1 MILRKRLKAVFAFF
15 AAACFLCVCL
25 SCAAI
30 LQAGAAETDY
40 AETGIDLL
48 TSPPTAETVYKAGA
62 GTVTYKPAADGA
74 AQIVLQ
80 DAELYAGTKVTYSPG
95 NWTYVALAAQGDV
108 ELVLQGESKIY
119 LAPSY
124 SNTGLLF
131 YDSNLTVQ
139 GEGSVWIG
147 YKEET
152 SGNLNAYPMDV
163 LEKSGAET
171 DESGNFT
178 LESGTLTLNAVG
190 SIGRG
195 CLTVNHKIE
204 IRGGELKTNGQ
215 MAGVYS
221 TYGDIEITGGKC
233 TIENF
238 NEYGLFARRG
248 DVTIGGDAQVLI
260 SSTARESGIG
270 ISGGDMGNG
279 ESYPDTQGDGNVYIR
294 GGKVSVEVLWIGV
307 FTQRTVDGAGGRFEM
322 SGGELDVN
330 IPSPSEL
337 GVGIYT
343 QGNGSSFAVSGGTM
357 NISASVTQNIT
368 SEQALGIYS
377 DGAAT
382 ITGGSVRAGASS
394 GVGEAVG
401 ISCQGDF
408 SIDGGEAVFFGDSRA
423 LDKAPALSDNLTV
436 SAASDVQGT
445 QKTEYDPENYGDYKY
460 VSIKVPATVTGVT
473 VTPESVSVEVGKTQ
487 TFRAEVAGTGEFGTG
502 VVWSVSGANSAGTS
516 IDENGTL
523 TVAADETAQTLTVIA
538 ASEFDETKSASAT
551 VTVTKTDAGTDGGNT
566 SDEDGNTDDG
576 TIVKAGCSGNLG
588 TGLAVAAV
596 VLAGTAAVFC
606 VTKRSLQKRNK

>member
-1 MILRKRLKAVFAFF
+1 MILRKRLKAIFAFF

-80 DAELYAGTKVTYSPG
+80 DAELYAGTKVTYSSG
-95 NWTYVALAAQGDV
+95 NWTYTALAAQGDV
-108 ELVLQGESKIY
+108 ELVLQGESTIY
-119 LAPSY
+119 LAPSG
-124 SNTGLLF
+124 NNKGLLF
-131 YDSNLTVQ
+131 YDSNLTVK
-139 GEGSVWIG
+139 GEGSVRVG

-152 SGNLNAYPMDV
+152 SGNRNAFPMDV

-190 SIGRG
+190 STKRG

-221 TYGDIEITGGKC
+221 THGDIEITGGKC

-238 NEYGLFARRG
+238 NEYGLYAPRG
-248 DVTIGGDAQVLI
+248 DVTIGGDAQVSV
-260 SSTARESGIG
+260 SSTARDSGIG
-270 ISGGDMGNG
+270 ICGGNI
-279 ESYPDTQGDGNVYIR
+279 ETEDGNVYIR
-294 GGKVSVEVLWIGV
+294 GGKISVDVLYLGI
-307 FTQRTVDGAGGRFEM
+307 FTQRMENGGNIEI
-322 SGGELDVN
+322 SGGELDINV
-330 IPSPSEL
+330 PSTSKL

-343 QGNGSSFAVSGGTM
+343 RGEGGSIAVSGGTV
-357 NISASVTQNIT
+357 NVSASVTRNT
-368 SEQALGIYS
+368 EGEQAVGIYS
-377 DGAAT
+377 DGAVT
-382 ITGGSVRAGASS
+382 VTGGSVRAGASC
-394 GVGEAVG
+394 GIGEAVG
-401 ISCQGDF
+401 ISCQGEF
-408 SIDGGEAVFFGDSRA
+408 TIDGGEAVFFGDSRA
-423 LDKAPALSDNLTV
+423 LDKAPVVSGNLTV

-460 VSIKVPATVTGVT
+460 VAIKVPATVTGVT
-473 VTPESVSVEVGKTQ
+473 VTPESASVEVGKTQ

-502 VVWSVSGANSAGTS
+502 VVWSVSGANSTGTS

-576 TIVKAGCSGNLG
+576 TTVKAGCSGNMG

-606 VTKRSLQKRNK
+606 VTKRGLQRRNK

>member
-1 MILRKRLKAVFAFF
+1 MILRKRLKAIFAFF

-95 NWTYVALAAQGDV
+95 NWTYTALAAQGDV
-108 ELVLQGESKIY
+108 ELVLQGESTIY
-119 LAPSY
+119 LAPSGI
-124 SNTGLLF
+124 NKGLLF
-131 YDSNLTVQ
+131 YDSNLTVK

-152 SGNLNAYPMDV
+152 SRNRNAYPMDV

-190 SIGRG
+190 STKRG

-238 NEYGLFARRG
+238 NEYGLFARQG
-248 DVTIGGDAQVLI
+248 DVTIGGDAQVSV
-260 SSTARESGIG
+260 SSTARDSGIG
-270 ISGGDMGNG
+270 ICGGNI
-279 ESYPDTQGDGNVYIR
+279 ETEDGNVYIR
-294 GGKVSVEVLWIGV
+294 GGKISVDVLYLGI
-307 FTQRTVDGAGGRFEM
+307 FTQRMENGGNIEI
-322 SGGELDVN
+322 SGGELDINV
-330 IPSPSEL
+330 PSTSKL

-343 QGNGSSFAVSGGTM
+343 RGEGGSIAVSGGTV
-357 NISASVTQNIT
+357 NVSASVTRNT
-368 SEQALGIYS
+368 EGEQAVGIYS
-377 DGAAT
+377 DGAVT
-382 ITGGSVRAGASS
+382 VTGGSVRAGASC
-394 GVGEAVG
+394 GIGEAVG
-401 ISCQGDF
+401 ISCQGEF
-408 SIDGGEAVFFGDSRA
+408 TIDGGEAVFFGDSRA
-423 LDKAPALSDNLTV
+423 LDKAPVVSDNLIV

-460 VSIKVPATVTGVT
+460 VAIKVPATVTGVT
-473 VTPESVSVEVGKTQ
+473 VTPESASVEVGKTQ

-576 TIVKAGCSGNLG
+576 TTVKAGCSGNMG
-588 TGLAVAAV
+588 TGIAVAAV

-606 VTKRSLQKRNK
+606 VTKRGLQRRNK